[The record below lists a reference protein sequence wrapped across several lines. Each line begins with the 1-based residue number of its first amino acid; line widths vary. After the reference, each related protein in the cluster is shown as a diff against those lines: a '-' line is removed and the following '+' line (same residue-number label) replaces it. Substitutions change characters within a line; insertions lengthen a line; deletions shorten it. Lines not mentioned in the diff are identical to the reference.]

1 MVLAQIFAVCFILF
15 AWSRGILRFKNG
27 QLSVR
32 ALVFWGVLWS
42 SAILFLF
49 WPGQFEAF
57 SKLLGIGRSVDAVIY
72 ASILVLFYLVFRAY
86 VQMEEL
92 QNEITRLTR
101 ALALKDLKKK

>member
-1 MVLAQIFAVCFILF
+1 MILAQIFAVLFILF
-15 AWSRGILRFKNG
+15 ALSRVVLRFKNG

-32 ALVFWGVLWS
+32 AIVFWGVLWAT
-42 SAILFLF
+42 AILFLF

-57 SKLLGIGRSVDAVIY
+57 TKVLGIGRSVDAVIY
-72 ASILVLFYLVFRAY
+72 ASILVLFYLLFRAHI
-86 VQMEEL
+86 QMEEL